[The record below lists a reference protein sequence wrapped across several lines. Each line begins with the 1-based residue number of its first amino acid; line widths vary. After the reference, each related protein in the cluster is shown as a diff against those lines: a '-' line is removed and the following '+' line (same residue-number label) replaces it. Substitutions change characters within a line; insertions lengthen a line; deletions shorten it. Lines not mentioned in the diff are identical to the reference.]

1 MTVAA
6 TLRPPP
12 GRAAVPATVPVAALA
27 VVRHGRGVRAR
38 RRRVVLL
45 ATVAMLAVAVLVAL
59 SIGDSAVGP
68 REVLGV
74 LLGDPQGS
82 ASFVLWRLR
91 LPRVVVG
98 LLVGAGFGAA
108 GAAFQSAL
116 RNPLASP
123 DVLGISG
130 GASAAAVTAL
140 LLLGWDGPA
149 VSLTAL
155 GGALAVAGAIGALA
169 WRGGLAGQRFVLV
182 GVAVAMLVQAALGYL
197 LTRADVRD
205 VSAALVWMVG
215 STASVSWA
223 EIAGVAAASA
233 VLLLALAV
241 AARPLRLLELGDD
254 AARGLGVRVETHRV
268 AVLAVAVAL
277 VAVGTAVV
285 GPIAFVAFV
294 AGPLAR
300 RAVGTGEPVLGVA
313 AAVGAVVV
321 VAADVVGQHLVPGV
335 RVPVGIVTAL
345 VGGPYLLW
353 LLRTGGR
360 TTRGRTNR

>member
-1 MTVAA
+1 M
-6 TLRPPP
+6 PP
-12 GRAAVPATVPVAALA
+12 GRAAVPAPALA

-45 ATVAMLAVAVLVAL
+45 AVAAMLVVAVLVAL
-59 SIGDSAVGP
+59 SIGESAVGL

-74 LLGDPQGS
+74 LLGDAQGP
-82 ASFVLWRLR
+82 ASFVLVRLR

-98 LLVGAGFGAA
+98 VLVGAGFGAA

-155 GGALAVAGAIGALA
+155 GGALLVAGLIGALA

-223 EIAGVAAASA
+223 EIVGVAAAYA
-233 VLLLALAV
+233 VLLPALAL

-254 AARGLGVRVETHRV
+254 AARGLGVRVEAHRV
-268 AVLAVAVAL
+268 AVLALAVAL

-321 VAADVVGQHLVPGV
+321 VVADVVGQHLVPGV

-360 TTRGRTNR
+360 TTRGGTDR

>member
-1 MTVAA
+1 MAA
-6 TLRPPP
+6 TLQPPP
-12 GRAAVPATVPVAALA
+12 GRAAVPAAAVPAAALA

-45 ATVAMLAVAVLVAL
+45 VVVATLVVAVLVAL

-74 LLGDPQGS
+74 LLGDAQGS
-82 ASFVLWRLR
+82 ASFVLLRLR

-98 LLVGAGFGAA
+98 VLVGVGFGAA

-155 GGALAVAGAIGALA
+155 GGALLVAGLVGALA

-223 EIAGVAAASA
+223 EIAGVAAAYA
-233 VLLLALAV
+233 VLLPALAL

-360 TTRGRTNR
+360 TTRGRTDR